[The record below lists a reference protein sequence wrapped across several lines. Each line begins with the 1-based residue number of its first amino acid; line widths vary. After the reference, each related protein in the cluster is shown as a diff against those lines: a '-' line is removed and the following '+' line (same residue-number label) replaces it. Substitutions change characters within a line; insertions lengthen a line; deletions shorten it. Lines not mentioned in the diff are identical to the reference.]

1 MVCLRRSSQI
11 LKKIL
16 RTQQRLVERYI
27 DLQTKLSQTRI
38 TYQAQAGG
46 SIEKLVP
53 KEKLK
58 RLKRRKKRL
67 EGRIVRFKEKHL
79 EVLYEELHRF
89 FNVQT
94 YESGDEEASVVSS
107 YLTKAR
113 KILFIL
119 STKISHD

>member
-1 MVCLRRSSQI
+1 
-11 LKKIL
+11 
-16 RTQQRLVERYI
+16 
-27 DLQTKLSQTRI
+27 TKLSQTRI